1 MNMWTMVVDNTLN
14 VNQISMGKVD
24 IRNQTTY
31 FLRLK

>member
-1 MNMWTMVVDNTLN
+1 MNMWAMVVDNTLN
-14 VNQISMGKVD
+14 INKISMSKVD

>member
-1 MNMWTMVVDNTLN
+1 MNMLTMVVDNTLN
-14 VNQISMGKVD
+14 INKISMCKVD

>member
-1 MNMWTMVVDNTLN
+1 MNMWTMGVDNNLN
-14 VNQISMGKVD
+14 IIKISMGKVG

>member
-1 MNMWTMVVDNTLN
+1 MNMWTIVAGNILN
-14 VNQISMGKVD
+14 INQISMGKVD